1 MATALA
7 LALSARS
14 EEDIMARPKKTINF
28 DYGVIDNAPQG
39 QVHKIGT
46 YAADVG
52 VSGPTMRQRIAEHYG
67 DRVTFIRGRK
77 GGFTVTAVPQEDAHD
92 TTNAAV

>member
-1 MATALA
+1 MCLLLMDRTRMAIV
-7 LALSARS
+7 LSAPS

-46 YAADVG
+46 YATDVG

-67 DRVTFIRGRK
+67 DRVTFLRMERDGY
-77 GGFTVTAVPQEDAHD
+77 FT
-92 TTNAAV
+92 

>member
-1 MATALA
+1 
-7 LALSARS
+7 
-14 EEDIMARPKKTINF
+14 MARPKKTINF

-39 QVHKIGT
+39 QVHKLGI
-46 YAADVG
+46 YATGVG

-77 GGFTVTAVPQEDAHD
+77 GGFTVAPAQMDVLEQLDKLTIQVQEDAD
-92 TTNAAV
+92 VTTV